1 MKTQSAKAKGRNLQ
15 KWVRQMLIEMLD
27 VHPEDIESRSMGA
40 GGEDLIMARAARQKF
55 PHSIECKNVERL
67 NVWDAY
73 EQACEN
79 AGDYEPIVVMKK
91 NRKKP
96 LVVVDAEYFISLF
109 NKWFCL
115 TLYNMADTKP
125 AVEEKDH
132 DEDKSEVLGN
142 LVKVVVLIWSA
153 SLLTFS
159 YVRLPNGQKIL
170 DFDPTFIAS
179 VFSGSL
185 AAFGL
190 SPAKS
195 GGTAPK
201 KAPSIGKKEE
211 DNAKTN

>member
-1 MKTQSAKAKGRNLQ
+1 MLGNKSKAN
-15 KWVRQMLIEMLD
+15 
-27 VHPEDIESRSMGA
+27 
-40 GGEDLIMARAARQKF
+40 
-55 PHSIECKNVERL
+55 
-67 NVWDAY
+67 
-73 EQACEN
+73 
-79 AGDYEPIVVMKK
+79 
-91 NRKKP
+91 
-96 LVVVDAEYFISLF
+96 
-109 NKWFCL
+109 
-115 TLYNMADTKP
+115 
-125 AVEEKDH
+125 VEEKDH

-195 GGTAPK
+195 GGGASQQKAQARKEPEVVSAIDK
-201 KAPSIGKKEE
+201 KA
-211 DNAKTN
+211 

>member
-1 MKTQSAKAKGRNLQ
+1 
-15 KWVRQMLIEMLD
+15 
-27 VHPEDIESRSMGA
+27 
-40 GGEDLIMARAARQKF
+40 
-55 PHSIECKNVERL
+55 
-67 NVWDAY
+67 
-73 EQACEN
+73 
-79 AGDYEPIVVMKK
+79 
-91 NRKKP
+91 
-96 LVVVDAEYFISLF
+96 
-109 NKWFCL
+109 
-115 TLYNMADTKP
+115 MADTKP
-125 AVEEKDH
+125 KVEKEDQ

-195 GGTAPK
+195 GGAAPTK
-201 KAPSIGKKEE
+201 KRKDEE
-211 DNAKTN
+211 PAVVSAVEPKR